1 MTAGVQLHG
10 VTQSAG
16 APALPP
22 SAKPEVS
29 AEQRACGAPVCVCRG
44 ERNLSI
50 AGRRK
55 GGHHYGWISKKK
67 HPKLYEAALS
77 VACVT
82 QNTLFPQIVSLETI
96 LF

>member
-10 VTQSAG
+10 VSQSA
-16 APALPP
+16 AAAALPC

-29 AEQRACGAPVCVCRG
+29 AEQHAARRAAPLCVCRG

-55 GGHHYGWISKKK
+55 GGHHYGLIS
-67 HPKLYEAALS
+67 
-77 VACVT
+77 
-82 QNTLFPQIVSLETI
+82 
-96 LF
+96 